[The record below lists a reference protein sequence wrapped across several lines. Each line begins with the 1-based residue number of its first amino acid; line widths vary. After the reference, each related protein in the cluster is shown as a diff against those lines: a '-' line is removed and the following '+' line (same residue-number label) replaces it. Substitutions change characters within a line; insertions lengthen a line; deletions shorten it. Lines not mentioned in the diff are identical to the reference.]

1 MVKEKEISN
10 AFNQEDVQI
19 YSDYVS
25 GMTPLNLSKKYHK
38 KKSDINDR
46 LKKIKGKFSAEEL
59 ELFIESVRK
68 QNEAEAAAADRDKLE
83 EEVFEMYKNFT
94 PIVTICK
101 QNNISMPTMYGILYK
116 KAGGKEIFMEKYA
129 RQKRHESS
137 PAAKVTASVEP
148 DHTIIRPGN
157 MITAATATSVTRP
170 IIKPVT
176 PPSPAPAAKP
186 IVDTTPTPSKKRII
200 EVNNTAV
207 TVKTTEEDLS
217 EGQIN
222 FGFGVVDIGEIKTI
236 GYSPIYCEL
245 IAGRHYTANKVSIF
259 DADLNGDQL
268 FDFDYQEK
276 KVEEFIEKHVK
287 FNSSGKAEN
296 KLVVYLTGL
305 QSAWTSVINVCYK
318 RGVPIE
324 AMHYNTESKNYVP
337 QKVVLGTVDSVN
349 AGPWKKIL
357 GDRAKNLWFVGC
369 DPAELQ
375 ASDTLYAVVV
385 QKFRNT
391 NTAFV
396 IDYNSYII
404 VNDFSKLWEVYG
416 KMVNHVNSINSRL
429 AKFVIFA
436 KPLYYNNEYESFTL
450 AVGQNLAKTFNYGS

>member
-1 MVKEKEISN
+1 
-10 AFNQEDVQI
+10 
-19 YSDYVS
+19 
-25 GMTPLNLSKKYHK
+25 
-38 KKSDINDR
+38 
-46 LKKIKGKFSAEEL
+46 
-59 ELFIESVRK
+59 
-68 QNEAEAAAADRDKLE
+68 
-83 EEVFEMYKNFT
+83 
-94 PIVTICK
+94 
-101 QNNISMPTMYGILYK
+101 MYGILYK

-148 DHTIIRPGN
+148 DHTIIKPGN
-157 MITAATATSVTRP
+157 MIAAATATSVARP

-186 IVDTTPTPSKKRII
+186 IVDTTPVPSRKRII
-200 EVNNTAV
+200 EVNNTAA

-259 DADLNGDQL
+259 DADLNDDQL

-276 KVEEFIEKHVK
+276 KVEEFIDKNVK

-318 RGVPIE
+318 KRVPLE
-324 AMHYNTESKNYVP
+324 AMHYNAETKNYLS
-337 QKVVLGTVDSVN
+337 QKVLEEDNVN
-349 AGPWKKIL
+349 AGIWSKIL
-357 GDRAKNLWFVGC
+357 GDRAKNLWFYGC
-369 DPAELQ
+369 DPGELK
-375 ASDTLYAVVV
+375 STDTLYAVVV
-385 QKFRNT
+385 QKYRNT
-391 NTAFV
+391 TTASV

-404 VNDFSKLWEVYG
+404 VNDFAKIWEVYG
-416 KMVNHVNSINSRL
+416 KMVSHVNNITSRL
-429 AKFVIFA
+429 AKFVVFA
-436 KPLYYNNEYESFTL
+436 KPLYYNKEYEAFTL
-450 AVGQNLAKTFNYGS
+450 AIGNNLAKSFNYTDGR